1 MRLNLIRQLIKTF
14 NSKLINQFLFM
25 YSLLIII
32 PLTILFT
39 YTYTKMSTMI
49 EDNIVIST
57 EQAFDQSC
65 SYITYKLSRIF
76 STSNSLVIDNNLTSI
91 LKKDPKKYSITD
103 QVGDLI
109 NLRSTLSSYQN
120 NIDIFKISV
129 YIKSDF
135 IYSHENENIYSM
147 NQLEGSKFLNQIN
160 HDKSRFFWCPSSY
173 LNANSP
179 DFLCL
184 GKTIV
189 NPDNFSE
196 NIGYLIINFKKS
208 DLEDIIGKIN
218 SIDGSVSCIV
228 NSNGDVIASSNNN
241 NYIKYK
247 DIINQVKPT
256 SETKFSKI
264 DVNNSPVYIQSS
276 YIDKTDWRVI
286 NIVPYNMI
294 SSKINTQRI
303 ILIIIVLI
311 FGGASLWAGFYFFN
325 SINKRLSKVIKGMR
339 EVHTDTLDNFIENDS
354 DDELGEL
361 INNYNYMIA
370 KMSVLVQEQYKS
382 GKAIKNAELKALQ
395 SQINPHFLYNTLDM
409 INWMAYKNMNSQI
422 SLAVKNLAK
431 FYKLSLN
438 KGKDIINI
446 EDELH
451 HVSLYV
457 EIQNMRYS
465 NRISLEINVDSNIRS
480 YLIPKITLQPIVEN
494 SITHGI
500 FAKGDVE
507 GKILITGS
515 VINNDIY
522 LKVSDDGIGIK
533 ESDLPLILSSEKS
546 KSENI
551 KSKGSG
557 YGIKNINE
565 RLKLYYGDDYGLS
578 FSSIYEKGTTVTI
591 KLPIIQEALWK
602 KNFTINHSI

>member
-1 MRLNLIRQLIKTF
+1 MRLNWVRQLIKTF

-25 YSLLIII
+25 YSILILI
-32 PLTILFT
+32 PLTILFG

-49 EDNIVIST
+49 EDNIITST
-57 EQAFDQSC
+57 EQAFDQSY
-65 SYITYKLSRIF
+65 SFITYKLYRIF
-76 STSNSLVIDNNLTSI
+76 NTSNSLVIDNNLTSI
-91 LKKDPKKYSITD
+91 LRKDPKNYPINE
-103 QVGDLI
+103 QVGDLYT
-109 NLRSTLSSYQN
+109 LRANLSSYQN
-120 NIDIFKISV
+120 NIDIFNIHI
-129 YIKSDF
+129 YLNENF
-135 IYSHENENIYSM
+135 IYSNENGTIYSM
-147 NQLEGSKFLNQIN
+147 NQLDNSKWLNRIKSDN
-160 HDKSRFFWCPSSY
+160 SRFFWCPSSY
-173 LNANSP
+173 LKSDSANL
-179 DFLCL
+179 LCL

-196 NIGYLIINFKKS
+196 NIGYLIINFKKK

-218 SIDGSVSCIV
+218 SIDGSLSCII
-228 NSNGDVIASSNNN
+228 NSSGDVIVSSNNDT
-241 NYIKYK
+241 YSKYE
-247 DIINQVKPT
+247 DIINQIKPT
-256 SETKFSKI
+256 ADTNLNKI
-264 DVNNSPVYIQSS
+264 DINNNTFFIQSS
-276 YIDKTDWRVI
+276 YIDTTDWRII
-286 NIVPYNMI
+286 NIVPYNII

-303 ILIIIVLI
+303 ILIIIVII
-311 FGGASLWAGFYFFN
+311 FGGASLGAGFYFFN

-339 EVHTDTLDNFIENDS
+339 EVHTDTLENFIRNDS

-370 KMSVLVQEQYKS
+370 KMSVLVDEQYKS

-422 SLAVKNLAK
+422 SLAVKSLAK

-465 NRISLEINVDSNIRS
+465 NRISLEINVDKDIRS
-480 YLIPKITLQPIVEN
+480 FLIPKITLQPIIEN

-507 GKILITGS
+507 GKIIITASLID
-515 VINNDIY
+515 NDIY
-522 LKVSDDGIGIK
+522 LKISDDGIGIK
-533 ESDLPLILSSEKS
+533 ENDLPLILSSEKHKS
-546 KSENI
+546 KDI
-551 KSKGSG
+551 KSNGSG

-591 KLPIIQEALWK
+591 KLPIIQEAL
-602 KNFTINHSI
+602 

>member
-1 MRLNLIRQLIKTF
+1 MKLNFIRQLIKTF
-14 NSKLINQFLFM
+14 KSKLINQFLFM
-25 YSLLIII
+25 YSILIII
-32 PLTILFT
+32 PLIILFS

-49 EDNIVIST
+49 EDNIITST
-57 EQAFDQSC
+57 EQAFDQSY
-65 SYITYKLSRIF
+65 SFITYKLYRIF
-76 STSNSLVIDNNLTSI
+76 NTSNSLVIDNTLTSI
-91 LKKDPKKYSITD
+91 LRKNPNNYPINE
-103 QVGDLI
+103 QVGDLYT
-109 NLRSTLSSYQN
+109 LRSNLSSYED
-120 NIDIFKISV
+120 NIDILNIHV
-129 YIKSDF
+129 YLNKDF
-135 IYSHENENIYSM
+135 IYSNENENIYSM
-147 NQLEGSKFLNQIN
+147 NQLENSKWLNKIN
-160 HDKSRFFWCPSSY
+160 SDNSRFFWCPSSY
-173 LNANSP
+173 LKSDSA
-179 DFLCL
+179 DILCL

-196 NIGYLIINFKKS
+196 NIGYLIINFKKK

-218 SIDGSVSCIV
+218 SIDGSVSCII
-228 NSNGDVIASSNNN
+228 NSNGDVIASSNNDT
-241 NYIKYK
+241 YLKYA
-247 DIINQVKPT
+247 DIINKIKLT
-256 SETKFSKI
+256 SDTKLSKI
-264 DVNNSPVYIQSS
+264 DVDKSSVFIQSS
-276 YIDKTDWRVI
+276 YIDNTDWRIV

-311 FGGASLWAGFYFFN
+311 FGGASLGAGFYFFN

-339 EVHTDTLDNFIENDS
+339 EIHTNTLENFIRNDS

-370 KMSVLVQEQYKS
+370 KMSVLVDEQYKS
-382 GKAIKNAELKALQ
+382 GKAVKNAELKALQ

-409 INWMAYKNMNSQI
+409 INWMAYKNMNSEI
-422 SLAVKNLAK
+422 RLAVKNLAK

-438 KGKDIINI
+438 KGNYITPI

-451 HVSLYV
+451 HISLYV

-465 NRISLEINVDSNIRS
+465 NRISLEINVNSDIRS

-500 FAKGDVE
+500 FAKGNVE
-507 GKILITGS
+507 GKIIITGS
-515 VINNDIY
+515 IVNNNIY

-533 ESDLPLILSSEKS
+533 ESDLPLILSSEKHKS
-546 KSENI
+546 KNKE
-551 KSKGSG
+551 SKGSG

-591 KLPIIQEALWK
+591 KLPIIQEAL
-602 KNFTINHSI
+602 

>member
-1 MRLNLIRQLIKTF
+1 MKLNWARQLIKTF

-25 YSLLIII
+25 YSILILI

-49 EDNIVIST
+49 EDNIITST

-65 SYITYKLSRIF
+65 SFITYKLYRIF
-76 STSNSLVIDNNLTSI
+76 NTSNSLVIDNTLTSI
-91 LKKDPKKYSITD
+91 LRKNPNNYPINE
-103 QVGDLI
+103 QVGDLYT
-109 NLRSTLSSYQN
+109 LRSYLSSYQN
-120 NIDIFKISV
+120 NIDIFNIHIYLNKN
-129 YIKSDF
+129 F
-135 IYSHENENIYSM
+135 IYSNENGTIYSM
-147 NQLEGSKFLNQIN
+147 NQLDNSKWLNRIKSDN
-160 HDKSRFFWCPSSY
+160 SRFFWCPSSY
-173 LNANSP
+173 LKPDSP
-179 DFLCL
+179 DLLCL
-184 GKTIV
+184 GKSIV
-189 NPDNFSE
+189 NPDHYSE
-196 NIGYLIINFKKS
+196 NIGYLIINFKKK

-218 SIDGSVSCIV
+218 SINGSISCIV
-228 NSNGDVIASSNNN
+228 NSNGDVIASSNDDTYSKYEDTIKQIKPATDTNLSKVDINN
-241 NYIKYK
+241 NT
-247 DIINQVKPT
+247 V
-256 SETKFSKI
+256 F
-264 DVNNSPVYIQSS
+264 IQSS
-276 YIDKTDWRVI
+276 YIDNTDWRII
-286 NIVPYNMI
+286 NIVPYNII

-303 ILIIIVLI
+303 VLI
-311 FGGASLWAGFYFFN
+311 VIVILFGGASLGAGFYFFN

-339 EVHTDTLDNFIENDS
+339 EVHTNNLDNFIRNDS

-361 INNYNYMIA
+361 ISNYNYMIA
-370 KMSVLVQEQYKS
+370 KMSVLVDEQYKS
-382 GKAIKNAELKALQ
+382 GKAVKNAELKALQ

-409 INWMAYKNMNSQI
+409 INWMAYKKMNSEI

-438 KGKDIINI
+438 KGNDITPID
-446 EDELH
+446 DELS

-457 EIQNMRYS
+457 DIQNMRYS
-465 NRISLEINVDSNIRS
+465 NRISLEINVDSDIRS

-515 VINNDIY
+515 IIENAIY

-533 ESDLPLILSSEKS
+533 ESDLPLILSSEKH
-546 KSENI
+546 KSINKE
-551 KSKGSG
+551 SKGSG
-557 YGIKNINE
+557 YGIRNINE

-591 KLPIIQEALWK
+591 KLPIIQEAL
-602 KNFTINHSI
+602 

>member
-1 MRLNLIRQLIKTF
+1 MKLNLIRQLIKTF
-14 NSKLINQFLFM
+14 NSKLINQFLFI
-25 YSLLIII
+25 YSILIII

-49 EDNIVIST
+49 EDNIIAST

-65 SYITYKLSRIF
+65 SFITYKLYRIF
-76 STSNSLVIDNNLTSI
+76 NTSNSLVIDNNLTSI
-91 LKKDPKKYSITD
+91 LRKNPKNYPINE
-103 QVGDLI
+103 QVGDLYT
-109 NLRSTLSSYQN
+109 LRSTLSSYQN
-120 NIDIFKISV
+120 SIDIFNINIYVNK
-129 YIKSDF
+129 DF
-135 IYSHENENIYSM
+135 IYSNENVNIYSM
-147 NQLEGSKFLNQIN
+147 NKLENSKWLNKITSDN
-160 HDKSRFFWCPSSY
+160 SRFFWCPSSY
-173 LNANSP
+173 LKSYSP
-179 DFLCL
+179 DLLCL
-184 GKTIV
+184 GKTII
-189 NPDNFSE
+189 NPDNYSE
-196 NIGYLIINFKKS
+196 NIGYLIINFKKK

-218 SIDGSVSCIV
+218 SIDGSVSCII
-228 NSNGDVIASSNNN
+228 NSSGDLIASSNNN
-241 NYIKYK
+241 TYIEYE
-247 DIINQVKPT
+247 DIINKTKPT
-256 SETKFSKI
+256 GDTKLNKI
-264 DVNNSPVYIQSS
+264 DINHSSVFIQSS
-276 YIDKTDWRVI
+276 YIDNTDWRIV
-286 NIVPYNMI
+286 NIVPYNII

-303 ILIIIVLI
+303 ILIIIVFI

-325 SINKRLSKVIKGMR
+325 SINIRLSKVIKGMR
-339 EVHTDTLDNFIENDS
+339 EVHTDTLNNFIENDS

-370 KMSVLVQEQYKS
+370 KMSVLVDEQYKS
-382 GKAIKNAELKALQ
+382 GKAVKNAELKALQ

-438 KGKDIINI
+438 KGKDRIPI

-457 EIQNMRYS
+457 NIQNMRYS
-465 NRISLEINVDSNIRS
+465 NRLSLEINVDNDIRS

-515 VINNDIY
+515 IINNDIY

-546 KSENI
+546 KSNDI

-591 KLPIIQEALWK
+591 KLPIIQEEL
-602 KNFTINHSI
+602 

>member
-1 MRLNLIRQLIKTF
+1 MKLNLIRQLIKRF
-14 NSKLINQFLFM
+14 NSKLINQFLFI
-25 YSLLIII
+25 YSILIII

-49 EDNIVIST
+49 EDNIVTST
-57 EQAFDQSC
+57 DQAFDQSC
-65 SYITYKLSRIF
+65 SFITYKLYRIF
-76 STSNSLVIDNNLTSI
+76 NTSNSLVLDNNLTS
-91 LKKDPKKYSITD
+91 LLRKDPKNYMLND
-103 QVGDLI
+103 QIGDLYT
-109 NLRSTLSSYQN
+109 LRSTLSPYQN
-120 NIDIFKISV
+120 NIDIFNIH
-129 YIKSDF
+129 
-135 IYSHENENIYSM
+135 IYVNKNFMYSNEHENIYPM
-147 NQLEGSKFLNQIN
+147 DELENSKWLNKIN
-160 HDKSRFFWCPSSY
+160 SDNSRFFWCPSSY
-173 LNANSP
+173 LNLDSS
-179 DFLCL
+179 DSLSL
-184 GKTIV
+184 GKTII

-196 NIGYLIINFKKS
+196 DIGYLIINFKKK
-208 DLEDIIGKIN
+208 DLEDIISKIN
-218 SIDGSVSCIV
+218 SIDGSISCII
-228 NSNGDVIASSNNN
+228 NSYGDLIASSDNDA
-241 NYIKYK
+241 YIKYRN
-247 DIINQVKPT
+247 IINNIKPNGDSKLNKFDIDHT
-256 SETKFSKI
+256 SIF
-264 DVNNSPVYIQSS
+264 IQSS
-276 YIDKTDWRVI
+276 YIDNTDWRII
-286 NIVPYNMI
+286 NIVPYSMI

-303 ILIIIVLI
+303 ILIIIVFI
-311 FGGASLWAGFYFFN
+311 FGGASLGAGFYFFN

-339 EVHTDTLDNFIENDS
+339 EVHANNLDSFIENDS

-370 KMSVLVQEQYKS
+370 KMSVLIDEQYKS

-438 KGKDIINI
+438 KGKDITPI

-451 HVSLYV
+451 HVSLYA

-500 FAKGDVE
+500 FARGDVE

-515 VINNDIY
+515 IINNDIY
-522 LKVSDDGIGIK
+522 LKVSDNGIGIK
-533 ESDLPLILSSEKS
+533 ENDLSLILSSEKS
-546 KSENI
+546 KSNNI

-578 FSSIYEKGTTVTI
+578 FSSIYNEGTTVTI
-591 KLPIIQEALWK
+591 KLPIIQEAL
-602 KNFTINHSI
+602 

>member
-1 MRLNLIRQLIKTF
+1 LNIH
-14 NSKLINQFLFM
+14 
-25 YSLLIII
+25 
-32 PLTILFT
+32 
-39 YTYTKMSTMI
+39 
-49 EDNIVIST
+49 
-57 EQAFDQSC
+57 
-65 SYITYKLSRIF
+65 
-76 STSNSLVIDNNLTSI
+76 
-91 LKKDPKKYSITD
+91 
-103 QVGDLI
+103 
-109 NLRSTLSSYQN
+109 
-120 NIDIFKISV
+120 V
-129 YIKSDF
+129 YLNKDF
-135 IYSHENENIYSM
+135 IYSNENENIYSM
-147 NQLEGSKFLNQIN
+147 NQLENSKWLNKIN
-160 HDKSRFFWCPSSY
+160 SDNSRFFWCPSSY
-173 LNANSP
+173 LKSDSA
-179 DFLCL
+179 DILCL

-196 NIGYLIINFKKS
+196 NIGYLIINFKKK

-218 SIDGSVSCIV
+218 SIDGSVSCII
-228 NSNGDVIASSNNN
+228 NSNGDVIASSNNDT
-241 NYIKYK
+241 YLKYA
-247 DIINQVKPT
+247 DIINKIKLT
-256 SETKFSKI
+256 SDTKLSKI
-264 DVNNSPVYIQSS
+264 DVDKSSVFIQSS
-276 YIDKTDWRVI
+276 YIDNTDWRIV

-311 FGGASLWAGFYFFN
+311 FGGASLGAGFYFFN

-339 EVHTDTLDNFIENDS
+339 EIHTNTLENFIRNDS

-370 KMSVLVQEQYKS
+370 KMSVLVDEQYKS
-382 GKAIKNAELKALQ
+382 GKAVKNAELKALQ

-409 INWMAYKNMNSQI
+409 INWMAYKNMNFQI

-438 KGKDIINI
+438 KGNDITPI

-465 NRISLEINVDSNIRS
+465 NRISLEINVNSDIRS

-500 FAKGDVE
+500 FAKGNVE
-507 GKILITGS
+507 GKIIITGS
-515 VINNDIY
+515 IVNNNIY

-533 ESDLPLILSSEKS
+533 ESDLPLILSSEKHKS
-546 KSENI
+546 KNKE
-551 KSKGSG
+551 SKGSG

-591 KLPIIQEALWK
+591 KLPIIQEAL
-602 KNFTINHSI
+602 